1 MTPAL
6 PSRSF
11 ALCAAFF
18 LAGSTAAAQAPAAHP
33 ETSAATARVGLGSG
47 LTVRTADDRFSLSI
61 RVRAQTRV
69 TWRSEEDGSA
79 HDDDSVGFELRRL
92 RLLLTGNFLG
102 PQWRYYVQFG
112 FSNQDTETD
121 LRLPVRDAW
130 IQWTGLRDLS
140 MRLGQGK
147 VPFNRQRVTSSSAL
161 AMVDRAVA
169 GSELNLDRDVGFTL
183 FSDDLFG
190 LGRRLGYRLGVF
202 GGDGR
207 NRLATNTG
215 LLYVARLQFSPF
227 GGFDDGPETD
237 LTRDRHLRI
246 NLGVAAGYNAESVRA
261 RSTTSDTYRLG
272 GFDQRHAEADLMVK
286 WRGFSLLA
294 ECLWRTAATSTRQGV
309 DAGGTQ
315 VTERARDAWGYF
327 AQVGYAFTS
336 YLDAQVRWGE
346 LFPIGEGSPVA
357 RSRELGASV
366 GWYPY
371 GHDLKLQADYF
382 RLSTDDLAVGR
393 HQVRVQ
399 AQLFF

>member
-1 MTPAL
+1 MSRTARPGPIAL
-6 PSRSF
+6 SA
-11 ALCAAFF
+11 ALVLAA
-18 LAGSTAAAQAPAAHP
+18 ARASAQAPP
-33 ETSAATARVGLGSG
+33 PSAPASVRVGLGSG
-47 LTVRTADDRFSLSI
+47 LTVRTADDRFSLSL

-69 TWRSEEDGSA
+69 TWRSEEDDSTR
-79 HDDDSVGFELRRL
+79 DDELVGFELRRL

-112 FSNQDTETD
+112 FSNQDTEAD

-140 MRLGQGK
+140 LRLGQGK

-169 GSELNLDRDVGFTL
+169 GSELNLDRDVGLTL

-215 LLYVARLQFSPF
+215 LLYVARVQVSPF

-237 LTRDRHLRI
+237 LTRDPHLRI
-246 NLGVAAGYNAESVRA
+246 NLGVAAGYNAESVRT
-261 RSTTSDTYRLG
+261 RSTTGDTYRLA

-294 ECLWRTAATSTRQGV
+294 ECLWRRAVTPARQGV
-309 DAGGTQ
+309 DASGAQ
-315 VTERARDAWGYF
+315 VTEHARDGWGYF

-346 LFPIGEGSPVA
+346 LFPLGDGSPVA
-357 RSRELGASV
+357 RSRELGGSI
-366 GWYPY
+366 GWYPF

-382 RLSTDDLAVGR
+382 RLSGEDLAVGR

>member
-1 MTPAL
+1 L
-6 PSRSF
+6 
-11 ALCAAFF
+11 ALCAALF
-18 LAGSTAAAQAPAAHP
+18 LAGSTAAAQTPAATP
-33 ETSAATARVGLGSG
+33 EASPVTARVGLGSG
-47 LTVRTADDRFSLSI
+47 LTVRTADERFTLTL
-61 RVRAQTRV
+61 RVRAQTRM
-69 TWRSEEDGSA
+69 TWRSAEDEA
-79 HDDDSVGFELRRL
+79 VDDDSAGFELRRL
-92 RLLLTGNFLG
+92 RLLVTGNFLG
-102 PQWRYYVQFG
+102 PHWRYYVQLG
-112 FSNQDTETD
+112 FSNQDTEPD

-147 VPFNRQRVTSSSAL
+147 VPFNRQRVNSSSAL
-161 AMVDRAVA
+161 SMVDRAIA
-169 GSELNLDRDVGFTL
+169 GGELNLDRDVGFTL

-227 GGFDDGPETD
+227 GGFDEGPETD
-237 LTRDRHLRI
+237 LTRDRRLRI

-261 RSTTSDTYRLG
+261 RSTTAETYRLG
-272 GFDQRHAEADLMVK
+272 GFDQRHAEVDLMVK
-286 WRGFSLLA
+286 WRGLSLLA
-294 ECLWRTAATSTRQGV
+294 ECLWRTAATPTRLGV
-309 DAGGTQ
+309 DANGAQ

-327 AQVGYAFTS
+327 AQVGYAFTT

-346 LFPIGEGSPVA
+346 LFPIGAGSPVA

-371 GHDLKLQADYF
+371 GHDLKLQMDYF
-382 RLSTDDLAVGR
+382 RLSTEDLAVGR